1 MSNFAS
7 VTLIGHLG
15 RDVELKSLSD
25 GTSVAN
31 FSLATSRK
39 RRDSETSTWWRCALF
54 GKRGEALAQYLHK
67 GDPVLIQ
74 GEPYLRTYTD
84 KEGSE
89 RQSLECDVK
98 EWAFVSSKGDRQ
110 ESGGYTAPPQASKPK
125 VDAQAPA
132 GNDFD
137 DDIPF

>member
-110 ESGGYTAPPQASKPK
+110 ESGGYTAPQASRPK